1 MIKWRKKIETITR
14 RGPGSGGD
22 ACFKCFTPWKHSWI
36 IRNITFI
43 EQSYPR
49 GIWKKWERFQNPPK
63 LVGCNATPSTFQI
76 LSFSISM
83 DDDPDSDK
91 TKQTT
96 KDRGL
101 LILLREEWHPYLL
114 PRFNEIARVT
124 SRCRE
129 FALQL
134 LNLHFQNQQHQFPT
148 EKLQSFLYQTMGLFC
163 RNSWIQASMLIF
175 IAHRCRSEDGGY

>member
-1 MIKWRKKIETITR
+1 
-14 RGPGSGGD
+14 
-22 ACFKCFTPWKHSWI
+22 
-36 IRNITFI
+36 
-43 EQSYPR
+43 
-49 GIWKKWERFQNPPK
+49 
-63 LVGCNATPSTFQI
+63 
-76 LSFSISM
+76 M

-96 KDRGL
+96 KDKGL

-148 EKLQSFLYQTMGLFC
+148 EKLQSFLFQTMGLFC

-175 IAHRCRSEDGGY
+175 IAHRCRSEDGGYKPGDTDIHHRLFAANGRFICTRKFYIY